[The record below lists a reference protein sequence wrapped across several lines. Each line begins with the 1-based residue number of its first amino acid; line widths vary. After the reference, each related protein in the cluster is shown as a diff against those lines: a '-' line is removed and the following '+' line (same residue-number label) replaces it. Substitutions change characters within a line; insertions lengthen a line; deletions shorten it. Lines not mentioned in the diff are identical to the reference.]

1 MNTSLASRPQLRPQ
15 AAEVLVARD
24 TETAPWMA
32 VVGAGLLI
40 AVAVIH
46 LQDQGGL
53 LGGESP
59 TYLKFGYYLVELVS
73 SIAAV
78 LILRGRIVGWVLGLG
93 STALPFIGYMLSRS
107 VGIPG
112 DPGDIGNWGY
122 LLGTVS
128 LFVEGAFVALG
139 AFVLVR
145 NLRGARSRHESNA

>member
-1 MNTSLASRPQLRPQ
+1 MNTSVASRPQLRPQ

-24 TETAPWMA
+24 SETAPWMA

-59 TYLKFGYYLVELVS
+59 TYLKFGYYLVEVVS
-73 SIAAV
+73 IIAAV
-78 LILRGRIVGWVLGLG
+78 LILRGRILGWVLGLG
-93 STALPFIGYMLSRS
+93 ATALPFIGYMLSRT

-112 DPGDIGNWGY
+112 DSGDIGNWGY

-128 LFVEGAFVALG
+128 LFVEGTFVVLG
-139 AFVLVR
+139 VFVLVR
-145 NLRGARSRHESNA
+145 NLRSVLSGNESKV